1 MLGGYFLR
9 FVLALLGLCSLILV
23 STAAVAETAFRV
35 SDIRVEGLQRL
46 PVERVFRHL
55 AIQKGDI
62 ADADRLADAVRGLY
76 GGGDFEDVQLG
87 RDNDVL
93 VVIVRERPSIAK
105 IDISGNKSI
114 DTEEL
119 MKGLKNAGMTVGEV
133 FRRSTLAGITGE
145 LERQHV
151 AQGRYG
157 ATIESETV
165 PLPRNRIG
173 LKIKIYEGK
182 PARIR
187 DINVVGNNAFTRSE
201 EHTSELQSRPH
212 LVCRL
217 LLEK

>member
-9 FVLALLGLCSLILV
+9 FVLTLLGLGSLILV

-62 ADADRLADAVRGLY
+62 ADADRLADAVRNLY
-76 GGGDFEDVQLG
+76 GNDDFEDVQLG

-93 VVIVRERPSIAK
+93 VMIVRERPSIAK
-105 IDISGNKSI
+105 IDISENKSI

-119 MKGLKNAGMTVGEV
+119 MKGLKNAGMTVGKM
-133 FRRSTLAGITGE
+133 FRRSTLANITGE
-145 LERQHV
+145 LERQYV
-151 AQGRYG
+151 AQGRYD
-157 ATIESETV
+157 ATIESKTV
-165 PLPRNRIG
+165 PLPRNHIS
-173 LKIKIYEGK
+173 LKIKIYEDK

-187 DINVVGNNAFTRSE
+187 DINMVSNNAFTNE
-201 EHTSELQSRPH
+201 E
-212 LVCRL
+212 L
-217 LLEK
+217 LK